1 MVKHCFV
8 KPFVVQLATLE
19 SYSGE
24 GLAKAKRDQRYC
36 RPNGHEDNLNA
47 HKVMNVLPILLL
59 ETSPKIS
66 VLYPWQCT
74 LAMMV

>member
-1 MVKHCFV
+1 MTSDIV
-8 KPFVVQLATLE
+8 
-19 SYSGE
+19 G
-24 GLAKAKRDQRYC
+24 
-36 RPNGHEDNLNA
+36 PNGHEDNLNA